1 MRRWILWLN
10 VLEKRLWGRALNANP
25 YFASLVVALS
35 MFAGAALCDR
45 EMLQAIVPSFAAL
58 NGTALAGLLVM
69 LYGFVLCE
77 SICACRSLDVMIL
90 RTLLVLLLSVLAA
103 AVGYLIGLP
112 LLLFSVAWI
121 VALVADIFIVIRR

>member
-35 MFAGAALCDR
+35 MFAGAALCYR

-69 LYGFVLCE
+69 LCGFVLCE
-77 SICACRSLDVMIL
+77 SICVCRNLDVIIL
-90 RTLLVLLLSVLAA
+90 RALMVQCLSVFAAVVGYLLGVSLLLLS
-103 AVGYLIGLP
+103 I
-112 LLLFSVAWI
+112 AWI
-121 VALVADIFIVIRR
+121 LALIADIFFTLRR